1 MSGNSFGTM
10 FRVTTFGESHGP
22 AVGVVI
28 DGCPPRL
35 PITVEEIQV
44 ELDRRRPGQSAITTQ
59 RRESDTVEIL
69 SGVRDGVT
77 LGTPISLLV
86 RNSDQRSGDYDE
98 MRTKFRPSHAD
109 YTYQAKFGVRAWEG
123 GGRASARET
132 IGRVAAGVLAR
143 KALAAAGAIDIVA
156 WVQRV
161 QDLEVEVDTTKV
173 TREAVESNI
182 VRCPDGPTA
191 TKMIALIDNARKA
204 GDSLGGVVEAVAR
217 GVPPGLGEP
226 VFDKLDA
233 DLAKAMLSL
242 PAAKG
247 FEIGSGFAGTLSH
260 RQPAQRSV
268 LQRRRQGADAE
279 QPLGRRPG
287 RHLERRGDRRP
298 GGVQADGHH
307 PARAGDRRRERPR
320 HHDQGPGQ
328 ARPLRAAARG
338 PDRRSDARAGPLP
351 ITSCGSAASA
361 DSARADAPR
370 AGGRHRMPRAGGR
383 ALRALRRVDA
393 GGAARRPRSRTR
405 FTSRTRGRTRSPSI
419 GAATERRCATGPRI
433 FLRGR

>member
-35 PITVEEIQV
+35 PITVEEIQR

-143 KALAAAGAIDIVA
+143 KALAAAGAIEIVA

-161 QDLEVEVDTTKV
+161 QDLEVDVDTAKV

-182 VRCPDGPTA
+182 VRCPDGATA
-191 TKMIALIDNARKA
+191 TKMIALIDDARKA

-247 FEIGSGFAGTLSH
+247 FEIGSGFAGTHLTGSQH
-260 RQPAQRSV
+260 NDPFYDGGGRVRTRSN
-268 LQRRRQGADAE
+268 RS
-279 QPLGRRPG
+279 
-287 RHLERRGDRRP
+287 
-298 GGVQADGHH
+298 GGVQGGISNGEEIVIRVAFKPTATILREQETVDENGH
-307 PARAGDRRRERPR
+307 DTTIK
-320 HHDQGPGQ
+320 
-328 ARPLRAAARG
+328 ARG
-338 PDRRSDARAGPLP
+338 RHDPCVL
-351 ITSCGSAASA
+351 
-361 DSARADAPR
+361 PR
-370 AGGRHRMPRAGGR
+370 AVPIVEAML
-383 ALRALRRVDA
+383 ALVLADH
-393 GGAARRPRSRTR
+393 
-405 FTSRTRGRTRSPSI
+405 
-419 GAATERRCATGPRI
+419 
-433 FLRGR
+433 FLRQRGQCG